1 MKTALRTFVV
11 LLAAAALFTACGDD
25 KDKTPTTVPTTVAPA
40 TTAAPT
46 ASTTVPVTVAQRV
59 TDGAVCPTEG
69 ARGTTQGG
77 INEVCA
83 RIAGGNELRW
93 RPA

>member
-1 MKTALRTFVV
+1 MKTALRTFVA
-11 LLAAAALFTACGDD
+11 LLAAVALLTACGDD
-25 KDKTPTTVPTTVAPA
+25 NDDTPTTVPTTVASA
-40 TTAAPT
+40 TTAVPAP
-46 ASTTVPVTVAQRV
+46 STTVPVTVAQRV
-59 TDGAVCPTEG
+59 TDGAVCPAEG

-77 INEVCA
+77 IAEVCA